1 MKQLGYKIIENRNFD
16 EHVCLPVEYWVPKVN
31 SCFLKKEGQIK
42 TVAENVFYLKF
53 TKKKNKWHLFTFR
66 NLPKSLRPKGNA
78 MLAAILILKRK
89 GVYEVGM
96 HCENYLLTRA
106 FLASMA
112 TSCIVGE

>member
-1 MKQLGYKIIENRNFD
+1 M
-16 EHVCLPVEYWVPKVN
+16 
-31 SCFLKKEGQIK
+31 CFILNLQ
-42 TVAENVFYLKF
+42 
-53 TKKKNKWHLFTFR
+53 KKNNTWHLFTFR

-89 GVYEVGM
+89 GVYEVGIY
-96 HCENYLLTRA
+96 CEKYLLTRA